1 MTEVSFLLP
10 KKHTQWATTSV
21 RIAKRLSK
29 RCQGGSD
36 HQHRLESVVA
46 FGAVGTANLSK
57 TAEEDPAEEL
67 RVPVLLDPTA
77 CGAGGAMGGGTMM
90 ARGPGPAL

>member
-1 MTEVSFLLP
+1 MNTMNKCNYLDEVGVELGVGSSLP
-10 KKHTQWATTSV
+10 AECSAAV
-21 RIAKRLSK
+21 A
-29 RCQGGSD
+29 
-36 HQHRLESVVA
+36 A

-57 TAEEDPAEEL
+57 TADDDPAEEL

-90 ARGPGPAL
+90 ALGPGPAL

>member
-1 MTEVSFLLP
+1 MIILYLDEVGVELGVGSSLP
-10 KKHTQWATTSV
+10 AECS
-21 RIAKRLSK
+21 A
-29 RCQGGSD
+29 D
-36 HQHRLESVVA
+36 VVA